1 MDEHKNSLEQRSKN
15 LAYAKANTEA
25 LETQLTIV
33 EQEYAIVAK
42 GCQNLDI
49 MLLQL
54 IKAVKPAAIAKAI
67 KKNGEY
73 EKTLKLPSLPFL
85 NIAQINPPN

>member
-1 MDEHKNSLEQRSKN
+1 MDEHKNSLKQRSKN

-33 EQEYAIVAK
+33 EQECAIVAK

-49 MLLQL
+49 LLLQL

-67 KKNGEY
+67 EKK
-73 EKTLKLPSLPFL
+73 L
-85 NIAQINPPN
+85 

>member
-1 MDEHKNSLEQRSKN
+1 
-15 LAYAKANTEA
+15 
-25 LETQLTIV
+25 
-33 EQEYAIVAK
+33 
-42 GCQNLDI
+42 

-54 IKAVKPAAIAKAI
+54 IKAVKPAEIAKAI

-85 NIAQINPPN
+85 NIAPLKFGLFRHFVGRQPPRYWRQLDYGWLESRHAKFNETSE